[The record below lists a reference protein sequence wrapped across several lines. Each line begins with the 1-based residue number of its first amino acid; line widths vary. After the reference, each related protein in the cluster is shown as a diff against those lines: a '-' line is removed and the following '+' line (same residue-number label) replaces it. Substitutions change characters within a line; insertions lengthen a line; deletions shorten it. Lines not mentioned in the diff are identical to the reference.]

1 MDIQTSEAKYLNLAN
16 DKSVLS
22 LKVPENIIS
31 KWFEGKRREFV
42 LYIVL
47 DISGSMAGSGL
58 NQAKESILNLMES
71 LFEKSML
78 TEENVTCF
86 FFQSECEVKRF
97 ADDRSL
103 LWSNGAIKNY
113 FDGINAYGGTNFD
126 PVFQMIVEQVN
137 DVNSDLAIIFFTDG
151 QGYYTDDCKQDLE
164 VALSHTGFNTEI
176 HTIGFTGSHDAAL
189 LSWLTKLGTKQ
200 GNFQYVKS
208 SGEIKSTMKTTL
220 ELLELGDR
228 TLYMKLGERE
238 LLPIEFD
245 NEGHGKLVLTGDA
258 AKVEGHK
265 ISIFKEQESNE
276 TFDFESTPIQ
286 IQPDDPTATLLTI
299 PYIQFEITRLT
310 NEIINC
316 TIQIEEEKRKRFKEI
331 LEESNNYDE
340 QLNNIL
346 NTAFKTKSASRSEI
360 IQQSMELKGTILQ
373 FKDILSDALKG
384 TLTNQKIASFNNLAY
399 KNITKQRLKKKLD
412 DRSIKNLERME
423 EVEKKIEEIV
433 RTLDFDELESQESE
447 ENLSTYTC
455 TVTTDNY
462 IEAMKEG
469 ECICLTLDVER
480 SEAAIADP
488 SQITIKKITQSLLS
502 SGAFLDS
509 VTFAMA
515 DKYTAESV
523 HGGFQ
528 RGNISASILQGLARE
543 NITGVLPLYINDKHW
558 SIAREKIKPIM
569 GYLVTL
575 DIFGYTYSQ
584 ITTVPFLVLAR
595 ALADTS
601 TEFKRRQAKWVLE
614 TCDVIY
620 KQSKI
625 LREDNKKL
633 FENYIK
639 IPANR
644 TIEHVSNN
652 LIFLGHLLCAL
663 RCGDV
668 DVKDLQKWLQEG
680 LMKILIEEFI
690 RRRLNKWQAL
700 ESMMEDISKVLGIS
714 QSVYIDEPVKEFEK
728 HYVEFINSIMSSE
741 KCANIIYADAFKKA
755 KALGGSA
762 DLNKVSVDVEP
773 MDVDVEKMDE
783 PKVKINSPT
792 VKTLLY
798 DPNTYQIPDHAFSI
812 IAKIKKSVTGFVEV
826 MLRYNK
832 IFESIIAGSNA
843 NSSFLDNPE
852 FEFEENKTPLTDAF
866 FDQYS
871 SKVILA
877 TFLQAYL
884 QRQNSVRREAVEA
897 DPPKYYEPFS
907 DDTADVLLAA
917 HFNEY
922 VSNALKKKT
931 NDVIKTY
938 TSKKDGAI
946 GFSFWQMD
954 NIEEAAGLLLIEV
967 KFRGN
972 KLYGQILKS
981 LQKPNMSLAKE
992 KIEMVISGTW
1002 QGVTLFADKPK
1013 HPEDPEKLA
1022 KFIDNAHWFPNRQ
1035 KVYRILTAH
1044 KSYIPDI
1051 NYWTRVLPPYK
1062 GYIEHQFDDEYIKEK
1077 KIAGIEAKKAKKLNK
1092 KR

>member
-1 MDIQTSEAKYLNLAN
+1 MEIQTSETKYLNLTN
-16 DKSVLS
+16 EKSILS
-22 LKVPENIIS
+22 LKVPENVIS
-31 KWFEGKRREFV
+31 KWFEGKRRELK

-47 DISGSMAGSGL
+47 DISTSMSGSGL
-58 NQAKESILNLMES
+58 SQAKESILNLMES
-71 LFEKSML
+71 LFENCIL
-78 TEENVTCF
+78 TEENITCF
-86 FFQSECEVKRF
+86 FFQSTCQVKRF

-103 LWSNGAIKNY
+103 LWKNGAIEK
-113 FDGINAYGGTNFD
+113 FFESIRAFGGTNFD
-126 PVFQMIVEQVN
+126 PVFEMIVEQMN

-151 QGYYTDDCKQDLE
+151 QGRYSDDCKQKLE
-164 VALSHTGFNTEI
+164 VALSQTGFNTEI
-176 HTIGFTGSHDAAL
+176 HTIGFTGNHDAAL

-208 SGEIKSTMKTTL
+208 SDEIKSTMKITL

-238 LLPIEFD
+238 LLPIGFD
-245 NEGHGKLVLTGDA
+245 NEGHGQLVLTGDV
-258 AKVEGHK
+258 AKVEGQK
-265 ISIFKEQESNE
+265 ISIFKDQESNE
-276 TFDFESTPIQ
+276 KFDFESTPIQ
-286 IQPDDPTATLLTI
+286 IQPDDHMATLLTI
-299 PYIQFEITRLT
+299 PFIQFEITRLS

-316 TIQIEEEKRKRFKEI
+316 TIVIEEERRKRFKEI
-331 LEESNNYDE
+331 LEEANNYDE

-346 NTAFKTKSASRSEI
+346 NTAFKTKSATRNEI
-360 IQQSMELKGTILQ
+360 IQQCMDSKGTILQ

-399 KNITKQRLKKKLD
+399 KFITKQRLKKKLD
-412 DRSIKNLERME
+412 DRSVKNIERME

-447 ENLSTYTC
+447 ENLLTYTC

-488 SQITIKKITQSLLS
+488 SQITIKKINQTLLS

-509 VTFAMA
+509 ITFALA
-515 DKYTAESV
+515 DKYDAQSV

-528 RGNISASILQGLARE
+528 RGTFGASILQGLARE

-558 SIAREKIKPIM
+558 SIAREKIKPII

-584 ITTVPFLVLAR
+584 ITTVPFLVLFK

-639 IPANR
+639 IPTNR
-644 TIEHVSNN
+644 TIEHVPNN
-652 LIFLGHLLCAL
+652 LMFLGHLLCAL

-668 DVKDLQKWLQEG
+668 DAKDLQKWLHEG

-700 ESMMEDISKVLGIS
+700 ESEMEDISKVLGIN
-714 QSVYIDEPVKEFEK
+714 QNVFIDEPVKEFEK
-728 HYVEFINSIMSSE
+728 HYVAFVTAIMSSD
-741 KCANIIYADAFKKA
+741 KSANIIYADAFR
-755 KALGGSA
+755 KALGDSA
-762 DLNKVSVDVEP
+762 DLNEVNVDVET
-773 MDVDVEKMDE
+773 MDE
-783 PKVKINSPT
+783 PKVELKSPT
-792 VKTLLY
+792 VKTLQY
-798 DPNTYQIPDHAFSI
+798 DPNTYKIPDHAFSI
-812 IAKIKKSVTGFVEV
+812 IAKIKKSVSRFVEV
-826 MLRYNK
+826 MLRFNK
-832 IFESIIAGSNA
+832 IFETIIADPNT
-843 NSSFLDNPE
+843 NSSFLDSPE
-852 FEFEENKTPLTDAF
+852 FEFEEDKTPLTDAF

-877 TFLQAYL
+877 TFLQAFL
-884 QRQNSVRREAVEA
+884 HRQNSVRREAVEA

-907 DDTADVLLAA
+907 EDTADVLLAA

-931 NDVIKTY
+931 NDVIKLY
-938 TSKKDGAI
+938 TSQKDDIVGS
-946 GFSFWQMD
+946 SFWKLD
-954 NIEEAAGLLLIEV
+954 KIEEAAGLLLIEV

-972 KLYGQILKS
+972 KLHGKILKS

-992 KIEMVISGTW
+992 KIEMVMSGTW

-1013 HPEDPEKLA
+1013 HPEDPVKLA

-1035 KVYRILTAH
+1035 KVYRMITAH

-1062 GYIEHQFDDEYIKEK
+1062 EYIEHQFDDEYIKAK
-1077 KIAGIEAKKAKKLNK
+1077 TIAGIEAKKAKKLNK
-1092 KR
+1092 RKQN